1 MTRLPLNFPPLREL
15 AVRAA
20 QEHTAAFRAEAG
32 ESWLEWACL
41 TAGTQDRRIGAF
53 ARLLSDLT
61 HPASQAMWLPWL
73 AERVGVRAP
82 PVGTPRWGRYR
93 YRPDRGLVCF
103 ELSDIDDTHEV
114 VFGFGFGP
122 GAMGGIGHYCPALP
136 DPDSPDADI
145 RALVLAILT
154 VGGAR

>member
-32 ESWLEWACL
+32 ASWLEWACL
-41 TAGTQDRRIGAF
+41 TASTRDRRIGAF

-61 HPASQAMWLPWL
+61 RPESQAVWLRWL
-73 AERVGVRAP
+73 AERVGVPLP
-82 PVGTPRWGRYR
+82 PVGSPGWCRADHHIVIFRLGEGRSTDRWFVL
-93 YRPDRGLVCF
+93 DA
-103 ELSDIDDTHEV
+103 S
-114 VFGFGFGP
+114 P
-122 GAMGGIGHYCPALP
+122 GAWRTSIVCPALP
-136 DPDSPDADI
+136 DPDSADAPI